1 MSINENDY
9 GLSPEKEISTIS
21 APLVQYLPPKPKD
34 YNPKIAVIGTGGISE
49 YHLKAYQKCGFQ
61 VVALANRT
69 EGKAKSLRDKYFP
82 EASVH
87 KDFQEILTVDEIE
100 IIDVTPHPSDRLP
113 ILYDC
118 LNAGKHV
125 LSQKPFVLDLE
136 EGKKLADLADRN
148 KRRIAVNQN
157 GRWAPHFS
165 YIRNAIEQGIIG
177 EVTSINFSLQWD
189 QTWIKGIP
197 SFEKMDNLILF
208 DFAIHW
214 FDITACMMKT
224 QNPEKIYAS
233 RVRHSKQSYRPPALA
248 SVIIDY
254 PKTQVSMSFN
264 AHCTQGEEDTT
275 TVVGTKGTLRS
286 RGSGLNDQS
295 IIEVHLR
302 EGSVKIPLKGCWFE
316 SGFQGAMSELLC
328 AIEEDRDPYHSARN
342 NLRSLELCF
351 AANESAELGK
361 PINF

>member
-1 MSINENDY
+1 MSINKNDY
-9 GLSPEKEISTIS
+9 GLSPEKEISTIP

-69 EGKAKSLRDKYFP
+69 EEKAKSLRDKYFP

-214 FDITACMMKT
+214 FDITACMMNN
-224 QNPEKIYAS
+224 QNPKKIYAS
-233 RVRHSKQSYRPPALA
+233 TVRHSKQSYLPPALA

-295 IIEVHLR
+295 ILEVHLR

>member
-1 MSINENDY
+1 MNGNENNY
-9 GLSPEKEISTIS
+9 GLSPEREISTIP
-21 APLVQYLPPKPKD
+21 APLVQYLPPKPKN
-34 YNPKIAVIGTGGISE
+34 YNPKIAVIGTGGISD

-69 EGKAKSLRDKYFP
+69 EEKAKSLRDKYFP

-100 IIDVTPHPSDRLP
+100 VIDVTPHPSDRLP

-165 YIRNAIEQGIIG
+165 YIRNAIAQGIIG
-177 EVTSINFSLQWD
+177 EVTSIDFSLQWD

-197 SFEKMDNLILF
+197 TFEKMDNLILF

-214 FDITACMMKT
+214 FDITACIMKN

-233 RVRHSKQSYRPPALA
+233 TVRHSKQSYRPPALA

-295 IIEVHLR
+295 ILEVHLR

>member
-69 EGKAKSLRDKYFP
+69 EGKAKSLRAKYFP

-100 IIDVTPHPSDRLP
+100 VIDVTPHPSDRLP

-177 EVTSINFSLQWD
+177 EVTSIDFSLQWD
-189 QTWIKGIP
+189 QTWIK
-197 SFEKMDNLILF
+197 
-208 DFAIHW
+208 
-214 FDITACMMKT
+214 
-224 QNPEKIYAS
+224 
-233 RVRHSKQSYRPPALA
+233 
-248 SVIIDY
+248 
-254 PKTQVSMSFN
+254 
-264 AHCTQGEEDTT
+264 
-275 TVVGTKGTLRS
+275 
-286 RGSGLNDQS
+286 
-295 IIEVHLR
+295 
-302 EGSVKIPLKGCWFE
+302 
-316 SGFQGAMSELLC
+316 
-328 AIEEDRDPYHSARN
+328 
-342 NLRSLELCF
+342 
-351 AANESAELGK
+351 
-361 PINF
+361 